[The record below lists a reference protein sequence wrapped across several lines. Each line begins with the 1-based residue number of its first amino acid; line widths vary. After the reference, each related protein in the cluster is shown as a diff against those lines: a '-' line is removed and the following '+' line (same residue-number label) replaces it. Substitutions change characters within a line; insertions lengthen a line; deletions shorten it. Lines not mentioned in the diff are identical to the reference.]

1 MYENWNEKESSV
13 VVILCFFL
21 IKKCFFSIYHQVSP
35 IYIIRY
41 MLICKNNSKFAYKLL
56 SADGVYVNN

>member
-13 VVILCFFL
+13 VAILCFFDKEVL
-21 IKKCFFSIYHQVSP
+21 LFYISSSFSL

-41 MLICKNNSKFAYKLL
+41 MLICKNNGKFAYNLL
-56 SADGVYVNN
+56 SADGVYANN

>member
-1 MYENWNEKESSV
+1 MYEDWNEKESSV
-13 VVILCFFL
+13 VAILCFFDKEVL
-21 IKKCFFSIYHQVSP
+21 LFYILSSFSL
-35 IYIIRY
+35 YIIRY